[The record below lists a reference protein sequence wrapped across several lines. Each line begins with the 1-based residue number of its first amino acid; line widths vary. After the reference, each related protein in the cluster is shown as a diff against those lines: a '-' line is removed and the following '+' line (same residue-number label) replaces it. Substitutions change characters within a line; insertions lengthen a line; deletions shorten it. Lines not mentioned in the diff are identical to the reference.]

1 MAHGMMSMVSKKGP
15 AKCLGSMVSN
25 IDDARDMMHDDDDTM
40 TLPLLNGKM
49 LDVNVSGIRSGLAF
63 IDHGN
68 GGDIVFIERC
78 GTLLWNAKLMKDGT
92 KVFSNLGSMHS
103 GDEFSLS

>member
-1 MAHGMMSMVSKKGP
+1 MAHGTMSMACKKGP
-15 AKCLGSMVSN
+15 AKCLGSMVSD
-25 IDDARDMMHDDDDTM
+25 IDDARDMTHDDETT

-49 LDVNVSGIRSGLAF
+49 LNVDVSGIGSRLAF
-63 IDHGN
+63 VDHGN
-68 GGDIVFIERC
+68 GGDIVFVERC
-78 GTLLWNAKLMKDGT
+78 GTLLWNAELMKDGT

>member
-25 IDDARDMMHDDDDTM
+25 IDDARDMMHDNETTM
-40 TLPLLNGKM
+40 LPLLNGKM
-49 LDVNVSGIRSGLAF
+49 LNVNVSGIGSRLVF
-63 IDHGN
+63 VDHGN
-68 GGDIVFIERC
+68 GRDIVFIKRC
-78 GTLLWNAKLMKDGT
+78 GTLLRDAKLMKDGM

-103 GDEFSLS
+103 GNEFSLS